1 MNSKG
6 NGLKKISIRILFP
19 LIFSGAVTACVIAL
33 ILFFSDYFWDRI
45 YDNARTDM
53 ERQLESFS
61 YNVESEIYHMID
73 LVNETCYIC
82 NLPDAG
88 CASTWCRS
96 TNECA
101 GGFRCKLGME
111 I

>member
-1 MNSKG
+1 M
-6 NGLKKISIRILFP
+6 
-19 LIFSGAVTACVIAL
+19 TACVIAL

-73 LVNETCYIC
+73 LVNETCYQGMKAKDYLSEEFSEEMSLLYSHNRDKI
-82 NLPDAG
+82 NSISLYDTDGRILWESGEQSAG
-88 CASTWCRS
+88 TISR
-96 TNECA
+96 
-101 GGFRCKLGME
+101 KK
-111 I
+111 